1 MKAYLGIDGGGT
13 RTRSLLVSESGE
25 ILGRAVVGPS
35 NVQQVDMETL
45 YGRLQELLDQTFNN
59 LPKDIEYISSC
70 FGLAGAA
77 SAKNKDEIREM
88 LVSLTPVPAERPILT
103 SDAHI
108 GLIGALANRPG
119 LMLIAGTG
127 SICLGR
133 DIDGVTHRTGG
144 WGPAYDDLGS
154 GSWIGQQAMQATFQ
168 ESDGRRPSGPWQRNV
183 LSRFRCDSIEELLC
197 KVKTGEIS
205 NPDVSTLAPMV
216 IQLAETGVSDADDIL
231 NRAAQELVRAV
242 VVTHRKS
249 KLQKAPLILM
259 GGLLDKSE
267 FFRKKLID
275 ALQVAEPAVHIQKR
289 LMSPIVGAVVVAC
302 KKSNDG
308 LPPELEKVLVA
319 ELAS

>member
-1 MKAYLGIDGGGT
+1 
-13 RTRSLLVSESGE
+13 
-25 ILGRAVVGPS
+25 
-35 NVQQVDMETL
+35 
-45 YGRLQELLDQTFNN
+45 
-59 LPKDIEYISSC
+59 
-70 FGLAGAA
+70 
-77 SAKNKDEIREM
+77 
-88 LVSLTPVPAERPILT
+88 
-103 SDAHI
+103 
-108 GLIGALANRPG
+108 
-119 LMLIAGTG
+119 
-127 SICLGR
+127 
-133 DIDGVTHRTGG
+133 
-144 WGPAYDDLGS
+144 
-154 GSWIGQQAMQATFQ
+154 
-168 ESDGRRPSGPWQRNV
+168 
-183 LSRFRCDSIEELLC
+183 IEELLC

-249 KLQKAPLILM
+249 KLKKAPLILM

-275 ALQVAEPAVHIQKR
+275 TLQVAEPAVHIQKR